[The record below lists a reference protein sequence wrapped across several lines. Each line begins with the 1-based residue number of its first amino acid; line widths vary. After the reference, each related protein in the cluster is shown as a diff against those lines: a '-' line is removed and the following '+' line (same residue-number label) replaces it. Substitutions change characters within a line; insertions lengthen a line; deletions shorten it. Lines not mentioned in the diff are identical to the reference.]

1 MDFAARDP
9 DFAKRVRESF
19 EAQAFMRLIGA
30 RLERVEPGAVDIVL
44 DFREDLT
51 QQHGFLHAA
60 VVAGI
65 ADSACGYA
73 AHTLMPAESDVLS
86 VEFKTN
92 LLRPAKGSRFLAE
105 ARVVKD
111 GRTITV
117 SRADVH
123 AWQGVGEPRLVAT
136 MLATMIRQ

>member
-1 MDFAARDP
+1 LSPATDPEFAAR
-9 DFAKRVRESF
+9 VRSSF

-30 RLERVEPGAVDIVL
+30 RLEKVEPGAVDIGL

-51 QQHGFLHAA
+51 QQDGFLHAA
-60 VVAGI
+60 VITGI

-73 AHTLMPAESDVLS
+73 AYTLMPAGSRVLS

-92 LLRPAKGSRFLAE
+92 LLRPAKGERFRAE
-105 ARVVKD
+105 ARVLRA

-117 SRADVH
+117 VQADVL
-123 AWQGVGEPRLVAT
+123 AFDGSTDWKVVAT
-136 MLATMIRQ
+136 MLGTMIRQ